1 MIRYSPNK
9 PDITDK
15 RKIMRRINYFSLIAF
30 FIIFCNVPV
39 SAQLSIKKI
48 LDYYKKVYPLPYPYP
63 QPEKIPVKF
72 SVDNSQVKIPN
83 RVYKN
88 IQCTEYDFAFDNPHP
103 HGARS
108 YAKFQ
113 LPQQEGSLLAIHLGH
128 RFSRTHILVSVD
140 SDGNVLDT
148 LEVAVMGKVCIKEY
162 RILTDGQIIVTT
174 IKPKQEESIP
184 LDFAPFE
191 PFVGNRIDCTY
202 IVENGKFVLKKE
214 QRYADR
220 TYTYEL
226 LSDGDSKLWDGNEQ
240 LLDQ

>member
-1 MIRYSPNK
+1 M
-9 PDITDK
+9 
-15 RKIMRRINYFSLIAF
+15 RKINYFSLIAI
-30 FIIFCNVPV
+30 FIIFSNVPV

-48 LDYYKKVYPLPYPYP
+48 MDYYKKVYPLPYPYP
-63 QPEKIPVKF
+63 QPEKIPVRF

-88 IQCTEYDFAFDNPHP
+88 IQCTEYDFAPDNPHP

-113 LPQQEGSLLAIHLGH
+113 LPQQEGSILAIKLGN
-128 RFSRTHILVSVD
+128 RFSRTDLLVSVD
-140 SDGNVLDT
+140 SDGNILNT

-184 LDFAPFE
+184 FVNFA

-202 IVENGKFVLKKE
+202 IVENGKFILKK
-214 QRYADR
+214 QQKYADKI
-220 TYTYEL
+220 YTDEL
-226 LSDGDSKLWDGNEQ
+226 LSVENYNLWDGNEQ
-240 LLDQ
+240 LLNE

>member
-1 MIRYSPNK
+1 M
-9 PDITDK
+9 
-15 RKIMRRINYFSLIAF
+15 IAF

-48 LDYYKKVYPLPYPYP
+48 LDYYKVYPLPYPYP
-63 QPEKIPVKF
+63 QPEKIPVRF

-148 LEVAVMGKVCIKEY
+148 LEVAVMGMVCIKEY